1 MATKKAIHVTT
12 EQTYECVE
20 PGSGDGRV
28 WRTVHLR
35 PEGRS
40 WWDSARPLRVRHIE
54 IATGALPAIGRRR
67 VLKVGMAVDMARG
80 ERSDNV
86 YFNLEEL
93 LPRMARDP
101 DTRRIMAKAI
111 AAALEDEAS
120 DIVRRAKSS

>member
-1 MATKKAIHVTT
+1 MATKKPIHVTT
-12 EQTYECVE
+12 EQSHQCIE

-40 WWDSARPLRVRHIE
+40 WWDSARPLRVRQIE
-54 IATGALPAIGRRR
+54 IATEALPASGRRR

-80 ERSDNV
+80 QRWDNV

-111 AAALEDEAS
+111 ADALDAEAR
-120 DIVRRAKSS
+120 D